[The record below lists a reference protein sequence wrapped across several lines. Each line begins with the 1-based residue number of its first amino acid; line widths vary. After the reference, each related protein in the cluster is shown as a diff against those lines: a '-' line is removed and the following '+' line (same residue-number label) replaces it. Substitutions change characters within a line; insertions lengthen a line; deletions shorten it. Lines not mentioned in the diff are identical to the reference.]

1 MKEPAMT
8 RIADVMTRGVRTL
21 SPGDSMV
28 MAAQAMEELN
38 VGVVPVCDADRLV
51 GMVTDR
57 DIVLRGVAQGRPV
70 ETTRL
75 EEVMSQDPCWCFED
89 QSVDEVVEQM
99 RDAQIRR
106 IPVVD
111 SDRHLVGIVS
121 LGDLAVKSDMARAG
135 EALESISEPPEPDRS
150 GQSQASGAA
159 GGGSATGQVRRTQ
172 G

>member
-1 MKEPAMT
+1 
-8 RIADVMTRGVRTL
+8 MTRGVRTL
-21 SPGDSMV
+21 SPSDTMV
-28 MAAQAMEELN
+28 MAAQAMKELD

-70 ETTRL
+70 GNTRL
-75 EEVMSQDPCWCFED
+75 DEVMSPDPCWCFED
-89 QSVDEVVEQM
+89 QSVEEVVKQM
-99 RDAQIRR
+99 RDAQVRR

-111 SDRHLVGIVS
+111 HDRHLVGIVS
-121 LGDLAVKSDMARAG
+121 LGDLAVKSDVARAG
-135 EALESISEPPEPDRS
+135 EALESISEPAEPNRS

-159 GGGSATGQVRRTQ
+159 GGGSASGRVRRTQ